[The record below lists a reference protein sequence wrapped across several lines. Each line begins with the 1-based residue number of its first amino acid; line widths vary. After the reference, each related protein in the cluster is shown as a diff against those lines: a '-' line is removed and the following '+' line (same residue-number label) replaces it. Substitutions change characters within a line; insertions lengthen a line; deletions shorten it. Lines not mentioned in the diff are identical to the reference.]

1 MSDIGIIG
9 AGSFGT
15 ALAISLAKENHNV
28 NLWARS
34 ETQIKE
40 MLELNENKKFLP
52 GITFPKTLRPILDF
66 RDLECCSI
74 ILIAIPTQSLN
85 QFFYCMILNLIIY
98 QWWHV
103 AKELNLKQGT
113 FQLR

>member
-40 MLELNENKKFLP
+40 MLELNENK
-52 GITFPKTLRPILDF
+52 RPTNI
-66 RDLECCSI
+66 
-74 ILIAIPTQSLN
+74 
-85 QFFYCMILNLIIY
+85 
-98 QWWHV
+98 
-103 AKELNLKQGT
+103 
-113 FQLR
+113 

>member
-40 MLELNENKKFLP
+40 MLELNENKNFLP

-85 QFFYCMILNLIIY
+85 QFFLHDFKFVIFFLYFLFGFLEIC
-98 QWWHV
+98 
-103 AKELNLKQGT
+103 
-113 FQLR
+113 

>member
-85 QFFYCMILNLIIY
+85 QFFCMILNSIIY

-103 AKELNLKQGT
+103 AKELNLKQET

>member
-40 MLELNENKKFLP
+40 MLELNENKISYQELP
-52 GITFPKTLRPILDF
+52 FQKLYDLFWIL
-66 RDLECCSI
+66 EI
-74 ILIAIPTQSLN
+74 
-85 QFFYCMILNLIIY
+85 
-98 QWWHV
+98 
-103 AKELNLKQGT
+103 
-113 FQLR
+113 

>member
-40 MLELNENKKFLP
+40 MLELNENKKPRKFCEVL
-52 GITFPKTLRPILDF
+52 ILYVDEVTL
-66 RDLECCSI
+66 
-74 ILIAIPTQSLN
+74 
-85 QFFYCMILNLIIY
+85 
-98 QWWHV
+98 
-103 AKELNLKQGT
+103 K
-113 FQLR
+113 